1 MKVYI
6 AGSSSPFYRKWA
18 DKIRAEFPGI
28 KIGALT
34 DDVDIIIMHTNNFIT
49 DGSFQFVSKRIEK
62 DEHKY
67 VIGVTDDN
75 KEGEVLPSGYYVKG
89 LEGAIKFMK
98 KVAPEYLQEYV
109 MDDDEVI

>member
-6 AGSSSPFYRKWA
+6 AGCSTPFYRKWA
-18 DKIRAEFPGI
+18 DKIKEEFPGI
-28 KIGALT
+28 KMGTLT

-49 DGSFQFVSKRIEK
+49 DNSFKFISKRIEK

-67 VIGVTDDN
+67 VIGVTDNN
-75 KEGEVLPSGYYVKG
+75 KTGEIPPSGYYVKG

-109 MDDDEVI
+109 MDDNEVI